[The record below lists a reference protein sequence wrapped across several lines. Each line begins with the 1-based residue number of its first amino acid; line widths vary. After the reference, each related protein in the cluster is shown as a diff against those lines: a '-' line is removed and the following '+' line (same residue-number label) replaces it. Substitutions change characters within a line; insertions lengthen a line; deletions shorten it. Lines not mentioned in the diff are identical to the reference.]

1 MARDSAAAL
10 VRLRLAFDG
19 LPVLVVDDD
28 PACRDALRCLL
39 EGFGAIVL
47 VAADGVEALAAIR
60 EHDPALVLSDLMM
73 PRLDGHALA
82 RQLREDPAR
91 KNVAIIAISATIS
104 SVHHLRAL
112 RASGIDEALG
122 KPFDCGDLDR
132 AMLRLT
138 SKRPGLFRRQRMRLR
153 AHAMA
158 ERTRGR
164 GLRATARRL
173 YGRAAA

>member
-1 MARDSAAAL
+1 MARESAAL
-10 VRLRLAFDG
+10 MRLRLAFDG
-19 LPVLVVDDD
+19 LSVLVVDDD
-28 PACRDALRCLL
+28 VACRDALRCLL